1 MSRAFVREEDQLP
14 PEPPPEFK
22 LSSHPNLVTP
32 RGFEQIGRTIDDLN
46 AMIAE
51 SPIGEIKDRLLRD
64 LRYWTARKE
73 TARVVEPEAD
83 SDEVAFGSRVTFQRG
98 DGPRDGPPETIEI
111 VGEDESNPKLGRI
124 SWVAPLASS
133 MMGARVGEIVMLE
146 NRQPATPITILAVDP
161 I

>member
-1 MSRAFVREEDQLP
+1 MSRAFVREEDQLA

-22 LSSHPNLVTP
+22 LSSHPNLVTA
-32 RGFEQIGRTIDDLN
+32 RGLERIEQTIDDLN

-73 TARVVEPEAD
+73 TARVLEPETD
-83 SDEVAFGSRVTFQRG
+83 SDEVRFGSRVTFRRG
-98 DGPRDGPPETIEI
+98 NGPPETLEI
-111 VGEDESNPKLGRI
+111 VGEDESDPKAGRI
-124 SWVAPLASS
+124 GWVAPLASA
-133 MMGARVGEIVMLE
+133 MMGARIGDVVMLE
-146 NRQPATPITILAVDP
+146 NRQPATPITILAVEP

>member
-1 MSRAFVREEDQLP
+1 MSRAFVREEDQLA

-22 LSSHPNLVTP
+22 LSSHPNLVTA
-32 RGFEQIGRTIDDLN
+32 RGLERIEQTIDDLN
-46 AMIAE
+46 AMIAQ

-73 TARVVEPEAD
+73 TARVVEPEGD
-83 SDEVAFGSRVTFQRG
+83 SDEVGFGSRVTFQRG
-98 DGPRDGPPETIEI
+98 DGGPETIEI

-133 MMGARVGEIVMLE
+133 MMGARVGDVVMLE
-146 NRQPATPITILAVDP
+146 NRRPATPITILAVDP

>member
-1 MSRAFVREEDQLP
+1 MSRAFVREEDELP

-22 LSSHPNLVTP
+22 LSSHPNLITP
-32 RGFEQIGRTIDDLN
+32 RGFGQIERTIEDLN

-73 TARVVEPEAD
+73 TARVVEPDAG
-83 SDEVAFGSRVTFQRG
+83 SGEVGFGSRVTFRRG
-98 DGPRDGPPETIEI
+98 NGAPETIEI

-133 MMGARVGEIVMLE
+133 MMGARAGDVVMLE
-146 NRQPATPITILAVDP
+146 NRQPATPITILALDP
-161 I
+161 S

>member
-1 MSRAFVREEDQLP
+1 MSRAFVREVDQLP

-46 AMIAE
+46 ALIAQ
-51 SPIGEIKDRLLRD
+51 SPIGEIMDRLLRD
-64 LRYWTARKE
+64 LGYWTARKE
-73 TARVVEPEAD
+73 TARVVEPETD
-83 SDEVAFGSRVTFQRG
+83 SDEVGFGSRVTFRRG
-98 DGPRDGPPETIEI
+98 DGPSEAIEI

>member
-22 LSSHPNLVTP
+22 LSSHLNLVTP
-32 RGFEQIGRTIDDLN
+32 RGLEQIDRTIDDLN
-46 AMIAE
+46 AMITE

-73 TARVVEPEAD
+73 TARVVELEAGG
-83 SDEVAFGSRVTFQRG
+83 DEVAFGSRVTFRRG
-98 DGPRDGPPETIEI
+98 NGPAETIEI

-133 MMGARVGEIVMLE
+133 MMGARVGDVVMLE
-146 NRQPATPITILAVDP
+146 NRKPATPITILAVDS

>member
-1 MSRAFVREEDQLP
+1 MSRAFVREEDQLA

-22 LSSHPNLVTP
+22 LSSHPNLVTA
-32 RGFEQIGRTIDDLN
+32 RGLERIEQTIDDLN

-64 LRYWTARKE
+64 LRYWMARKE

-83 SDEVAFGSRVTFQRG
+83 RDEVGFGTRVIFRRG
-98 DGPRDGPPETIEI
+98 DGPPETIEI
-111 VGEDESNPKLGRI
+111 VGEDESDPKARRI
-124 SWVAPLASS
+124 GWVAPLASA
-133 MMGARVGEIVMLE
+133 MMGARVGEVVMLE
-146 NRQPATPITILAVDP
+146 NRQPATPITILAVEP

>member
-14 PEPPPEFK
+14 PQPPPEFK

-46 AMIAE
+46 ALIAQ
-51 SPIGEIKDRLLRD
+51 SPIGEIMDRLLRD
-64 LRYWTARKE
+64 LGYWTARKE

-83 SDEVAFGSRVTFQRG
+83 SDEVGFGSRVIFRRG
-98 DGPRDGPPETIEI
+98 DGPSETIEI

>member
-1 MSRAFVREEDQLP
+1 MSRAFVREEDPLR

-32 RGFEQIGRTIDDLN
+32 RGLERIEQAIDDLN
-46 AMIAE
+46 AMIAQ

-83 SDEVAFGSRVTFQRG
+83 SDEVRFGSRVTFRRG
-98 DGPRDGPPETIEI
+98 DGPSETIEI
-111 VGEDESNPKLGRI
+111 VGEDESDPKLGRI
-124 SWVAPLASS
+124 GWVAPLASS
-133 MMGARVGEIVMLE
+133 MMGARVGEVVMLD
-146 NRQPATPITILAVDP
+146 NRRPAVPITILAVDP

>member
-1 MSRAFVREEDQLP
+1 MSRAFVREEDQLR

-22 LSSHPNLVTP
+22 LSPHPNLLTP
-32 RGFEQIGRTIDDLN
+32 RGLEQIERTIEDLN

-98 DGPRDGPPETIEI
+98 DGPPETIEI

>member
-14 PEPPPEFK
+14 PVPPPEFK
-22 LSSHPNLVTP
+22 LSPHPNLIT
-32 RGFEQIGRTIDDLN
+32 RQGLEQIERTIDDLN

-64 LRYWTARKE
+64 LRYWTARRE
-73 TARVVEPEAD
+73 TARVVEPDAGSE
-83 SDEVAFGSRVTFQRG
+83 EVGFGSRVTFR
-98 DGPRDGPPETIEI
+98 RDNGAPETVEI

-133 MMGARVGEIVMLE
+133 MMGARVGDMVVLE
-146 NRQPATPITILAVDP
+146 NRQPPTPITILAVDP

>member
-14 PEPPPEFK
+14 PQPPPEFK

-32 RGFEQIGRTIDDLN
+32 RGFEEIGRTIDDLN
-46 AMIAE
+46 ALIAQ
-51 SPIGEIKDRLLRD
+51 SPIGEIMDRLLRD
-64 LRYWTARKE
+64 LAYWTARKE

-83 SDEVAFGSRVTFQRG
+83 SDEVGFGSRVTFRRG
-98 DGPRDGPPETIEI
+98 DGPSEAIEI

>member
-1 MSRAFVREEDQLP
+1 MSRAFVREEDQLA

-32 RGFEQIGRTIDDLN
+32 RGLERIEQTIDDLN

-73 TARVVEPEAD
+73 TARVLEPEAD
-83 SDEVAFGSRVTFQRG
+83 SDEVRFGSRVTFRRG
-98 DGPRDGPPETIEI
+98 DGPPETVEI
-111 VGEDESNPKLGRI
+111 VGEDESDPKAGRI
-124 SWVAPLASS
+124 GWVAPLASA
-133 MMGARVGEIVMLE
+133 MMAARVGDVVMLE
-146 NRQPATPITILAVDP
+146 NRQPATPITILAVEP

>member
-32 RGFEQIGRTIDDLN
+32 RGLKQIEQTIGDLN

-64 LRYWTARKE
+64 LRYWTARRE
-73 TARVVEPEAD
+73 TARVVEPDAGN
-83 SDEVAFGSRVTFQRG
+83 DEVAFGSRVTFRRG
-98 DGPRDGPPETIEI
+98 NGAPESIEI

-124 SWVAPLASS
+124 SWVAPLAAS
-133 MMGARVGEIVMLE
+133 MMGARAGDVVMLE
-146 NRQPATPITILAVDP
+146 NRKPATPITILAVDP

>member
-1 MSRAFVREEDQLP
+1 MSRAFVREEDQVR

-22 LSSHPNLVTP
+22 LSSHPNLVTQHGLE
-32 RGFEQIGRTIDDLN
+32 RIEQTIDDLN
-46 AMIAE
+46 AMIAQ

-83 SDEVAFGSRVTFQRG
+83 ADEVGFGSRVSFR
-98 DGPRDGPPETIEI
+98 RANGPPETIEI
-111 VGEDESNPKLGRI
+111 VGEDESDPKRGRI

-133 MMGARVGEIVMLE
+133 MMGARIGDVVMLE
-146 NRQPATPITILAVDP
+146 NRQPPTPITILAVEP